1 MAICFL
7 LGGNSFFFLFAWIAR
22 LTHLRII
29 DLCFSCPANGLALYT
44 NRAFMNEL
52 CHPRVKFPRVKW
64 NLIRMNNRAFV
75 RATSRHSI
83 QFHLGAGG
91 GGGAWW
97 VASHWMLIRLSFC
110 IYANVFQ
117 SFSSLV
123 KCTFSSCND
132 KRQSSQTWVIH
143 CAENSVPTGRPEWNN
158 RGQGFFLGFFSFL
171 TNHSFFFLSSS
182 KCDFVHQQ
190 HSKYFSCHS
199 RMAPER
205 WAA

>member
-1 MAICFL
+1 MWVGFRLVLSPRRLLFFRSFVRFIFCATHKYSCAYKEKERKKEIKTRPKEHSRWFFFFAYESNCWLPLVSCSKGSMAICFL

-91 GGGAWW
+91 GGGA
-97 VASHWMLIRLSFC
+97 
-110 IYANVFQ
+110 
-117 SFSSLV
+117 
-123 KCTFSSCND
+123 
-132 KRQSSQTWVIH
+132 
-143 CAENSVPTGRPEWNN
+143 
-158 RGQGFFLGFFSFL
+158 
-171 TNHSFFFLSSS
+171 
-182 KCDFVHQQ
+182 
-190 HSKYFSCHS
+190 
-199 RMAPER
+199 
-205 WAA
+205 